1 MKSKVIAF
9 RVTQEE
15 YEALALLASMDGKKL
30 AHYVDDALMP
40 TIQLAMS
47 VYTRE
52 RKRAEAK
59 AKRDAKKAAA
69 NGVQ

>member
-1 MKSKVIAF
+1 MKTKVVAF

-15 YEALALLASMDGKKL
+15 YEALQLAAHDGKRKVADVVYYL
-30 AHYVDDALMP
+30 IKP
-40 TIQLAMS
+40 T
-47 VYTRE
+47 VYHWQEELRKE

-69 NGVQ
+69 NV

>member
-1 MKSKVIAF
+1 MKTKVVAF

-15 YEALALLASMDGKKL
+15 YEALQLAAHDGKRKVADVL
-30 AHYVDDALMP
+30 YYLIKP
-40 TIQLAMS
+40 T
-47 VYTRE
+47 VYHWQEELRKE

-69 NGVQ
+69 NGAQ